1 MTKDARVTPALRTRL
16 TAVASGALLLMALGA
31 AAPAT
36 ARTAVDHSPADVQV
50 EEVASS
56 SPVMVSDLEAAPAG
70 VTATYYCAVR
80 DGTFGCQP
88 DEPGDGLVV
97 AELYQHADFGGW
109 RVVVFNAAYSVGCS
123 SGTGDNEGGAN
134 LFEFANAVSSVKTF
148 NRCDVKLFDANNKT
162 GAATG
167 FIDRDNN
174 LGSFNDRANS
184 FRIS

>member
-16 TAVASGALLLMALGA
+16 AAVASGALLLLALGA

-36 ARTAVDHSPADVQV
+36 ARTIDHSPADLQV
-50 EEVASS
+50 EEVTSS
-56 SPVMVSDLEAAPAG
+56 APVMVSDLEAAPAG

-80 DGTFGCQP
+80 DGTFGCKP

-97 AELYQHADFGGW
+97 AELFQHADFGGW

-123 SGTGDNEGGAN
+123 SGTGDNEGGAD
-134 LFEFANAVSSVKTF
+134 LFEFANAVSSVKTH
-148 NRCDVKLFDANNKT
+148 NQCDVKFFDGNNKS